1 MGWAQG
7 PDGKPTTDAELAL
20 KTSALMP
27 LGGAEITSGFKGYAL
42 ALMVETFC
50 GMLGGEFFF
59 VSYIAE
65 IKRRILCRLYRVCFQ
80 TQVSILHTKHSLPW
94 FCEVSFSV
102 YT

>member
-27 LGGAEITSGFKGYAL
+27 LGGAERTSGFKGYGL

-50 GMLGGEFFF
+50 GMLGGEFFSF
-59 VSYIAE
+59 SYIAE
-65 IKRRILCRLYRVCFQ
+65 IKRRILCRLYC
-80 TQVSILHTKHSLPW
+80 TGCVSKLKFL
-94 FCEVSFSV
+94 F
-102 YT
+102 YTLNKFYHGSAR

>member
-7 PDGKPTTDAELAL
+7 PDGQPTTDAELAL

-27 LGGAEITSGFKGYAL
+27 LGGAEITSSFKGYAL

-59 VSYIAE
+59 VFLFCRVLFRFQILPIS
-65 IKRRILCRLYRVCFQ
+65 KKRILCR
-80 TQVSILHTKHSLPW
+80 
-94 FCEVSFSV
+94 
-102 YT
+102 

>member
-1 MGWAQG
+1 MLSNLSYLNSINTLQIEVLRRKNEPIPLGWAQG

-50 GMLGGEFFF
+50 GMLGGE
-59 VSYIAE
+59 Y
-65 IKRRILCRLYRVCFQ
+65 L
-80 TQVSILHTKHSLPW
+80 
-94 FCEVSFSV
+94 FSV
-102 YT
+102 SSISKIK

>member
-50 GMLGGEFFF
+50 GMLGGEVFF
-59 VSYIAE
+59 VF
-65 IKRRILCRLYRVCFQ
+65 L
-80 TQVSILHTKHSLPW
+80 
-94 FCEVSFSV
+94 
-102 YT
+102 

>member
-50 GMLGGEFFF
+50 GMLGGEFFHF
-59 VSYIAE
+59 LMLPRSKEEYHVASTGCVSKFKFLFYTLNI
-65 IKRRILCRLYRVCFQ
+65 
-80 TQVSILHTKHSLPW
+80 
-94 FCEVSFSV
+94 V
-102 YT
+102 YHGSAR

>member
-59 VSYIAE
+59 RFLLLPRSKEEYYVACTECVS
-65 IKRRILCRLYRVCFQ
+65 KLKFLLY
-80 TQVSILHTKHSLPW
+80 TLNI
-94 FCEVSFSV
+94 V
-102 YT
+102 YHGSMR